1 MTKEEIEEKINRGY
15 PTLKD
20 YTDVLKP
27 YIKDSLE
34 MRRRLERNILHKTI
48 KIYNDVFAP
57 ILFDIEIQKGDFKG
71 IDNHLH
77 HLFEK
82 AKKEL
87 NEKLGFLIYET
98 LKSGASIALSICA
111 RLKLDEEI
119 FNGKHSLTG
128 EARSA
133 SPPIRDKNVIVKK
146 IQSDV
151 SKKSTEIA
159 QHTIEKKRLYK
170 EKEFTIST
178 RVWDLS
184 KHSIDTIRSVCEAG
198 INMDCKKLAILLDKY
213 VATGSSKPI
222 KEYPN
227 MMKRLKGRFPPDI
240 SFAAMRLARN
250 ELSEVYFTTSIKD
263 YMANPYIEAVQW
275 LLANNRLKM
284 YEDRCDC
291 NDIAYEDVYGLGRGI
306 YPLDK
311 VPDRPHVMCLCTLA
325 PITRRKLKKQLEGG
339 MKLGNTPTEEWFEKQ
354 NHEDNIELIKNTY
367 QETGLKL
374 FHNEKGKALGLAS
387 IDIIKE
393 HKWFSD
399 GVHAEDKRAF
409 LDDLHKVNGRALYIL
424 AKHAGD
430 MQVEFYYD
438 GKIGSHYNH
447 STNKV
452 YCNLIND
459 SRKSDNQALKFNLGM
474 RSFLHEAGHWL
485 DSNRFNEISG
495 LTKKMPYLSTYIAKD
510 VLNCINKIGYS
521 VAGSGYKPMN
531 ANTISQLPKNLQEEV
546 IKRLDKDKYI
556 NSNISDLYGAMTM
569 NDIQIGFNHN
579 VEYWNYDKT
588 NVFIYR
594 LTSEAVA
601 EMFESLGHPERI
613 KAMREFLPNAWGY
626 FNMILDEVF

>member
-1 MTKEEIEEKINRGY
+1 MTKEEIEEKIDRGY

-71 IDNHLH
+71 IDKHLH
-77 HLFEK
+77 QLFEK
-82 AKKEL
+82 ATKEL

-128 EARSA
+128 EARTT
-133 SPPIRDKNVIVKK
+133 SPPTRDKNVIVKK

-263 YMANPYIEAVQW
+263 YMENPYIEAVQW

-325 PITRRKLKKQLEGG
+325 PITSRKLKKQLEGG

-354 NHEDNIELIKNTY
+354 EA
-367 QETGLKL
+367 QLKL
-374 FHNEKGKALGLAS
+374 DLLQDTSEQASSYSLKKFEWLNKTKENEKVLLLEDFS
-387 IDIIKE
+387 RVNPFIIKKINSCQNPLIADIHYE
-393 HKWFSD
+393 RNSHFNITENKIYYN
-399 GVHAEDKRAF
+399 AF
-409 LDDLHKVNGRALYIL
+409 IKDPRSIE
-424 AKHAGD
+424 AG
-430 MQVEFYYD
+430 F
-438 GKIGSHYNH
+438 N
-447 STNKV
+447 TNMT
-452 YCNLIND
+452 
-459 SRKSDNQALKFNLGM
+459 G
-474 RSFLHEAGHWL
+474 FLHEAGHYLDYNLSKDGKPLHTKMKDL
-485 DSNRFNEISG
+485 DSFLKKDTLDFVNGIYRKRLGKLAVDFKNLSVQELKKGLDFYKRLGNLKNIKDLDKLVVDELKQNKAVNSFVSDLIDGVTNGCLLPSKIDLYKHDVYYWTEDTIKAELVAHFFEVIGSG
-495 LTKKMPYLSTYIAKD
+495 GDRLKVFYSAFPDSYRYL
-510 VLNCINKIGYS
+510 LNKI
-521 VAGSGYKPMN
+521 
-531 ANTISQLPKNLQEEV
+531 
-546 IKRLDKDKYI
+546 R
-556 NSNISDLYGAMTM
+556 
-569 NDIQIGFNHN
+569 
-579 VEYWNYDKT
+579 
-588 NVFIYR
+588 
-594 LTSEAVA
+594 
-601 EMFESLGHPERI
+601 
-613 KAMREFLPNAWGY
+613 
-626 FNMILDEVF
+626 

>member
-1 MTKEEIEEKINRGY
+1 MTKEEIEEKIDRGY

-34 MRRRLERNILHKTI
+34 MRRRLERKILYKTI

-77 HLFEK
+77 QLFEK

-98 LKSGASIALSICA
+98 LKSGASIALSVSA
-111 RLKLDEEI
+111 RLKVDEEI
-119 FNGKHSLTG
+119 FNWEHAVTG

-133 SPPIRDKNVIVKK
+133 SPPTRDKNVIVKK

-159 QHTIEKKRLYK
+159 QHTFEKKRMFR
-170 EKEFTIST
+170 EKEFTISS

-184 KHSIDTIRSVCEAG
+184 KYSIETIKGVCEAG
-198 INMDCKKLAILLDKY
+198 INMDCKKLAKVLDEY

-227 MMKRLKGRFPPDI
+227 MMARLKGRFPPDI

-250 ELSEVYFTTSIKD
+250 ELSEVYFRTSIKD

-354 NHEDNIELIKNTY
+354 EA
-367 QETGLKL
+367 QLKL
-374 FHNEKGKALGLAS
+374 DLLQDTSEQASSYSLKKFEWLNKTKEEEKVLLLEDFSRVNPFIIRRLNSCQNPLIADIHYERNPHFNVTENKIYYNAFIKDPRS
-387 IDIIKE
+387 IE
-393 HKWFSD
+393 
-399 GVHAEDKRAF
+399 
-409 LDDLHKVNGRALYIL
+409 
-424 AKHAGD
+424 AG
-430 MQVEFYYD
+430 F
-438 GKIGSHYNH
+438 K
-447 STNKV
+447 TNMT
-452 YCNLIND
+452 
-459 SRKSDNQALKFNLGM
+459 G
-474 RSFLHEAGHWL
+474 FLHEAGHYL
-485 DSNRFNEISG
+485 DYNLSKDGKPLHTKMKDLESYLKKDALDFVNGIYRKAIPKNQFIPFTTLEGVEFEKSMQFYKKLGDINGVDYSMLVAKELLKNIHTNSAVSDLLEGLTGGRLAGKISG
-495 LTKKMPYLSTYIAKD
+495 YGHLEKGKPSYWNNLTLTAET
-510 VLNCINKIGYS
+510 
-521 VAGSGYKPMN
+521 VAHIFEAIGSG
-531 ANTISQLPKNLQEEV
+531 
-546 IKRLDKDKYI
+546 
-556 NSNISDLYGAMTM
+556 G
-569 NDIQIGFNHN
+569 G
-579 VEYWNYDKT
+579 
-588 NVFIYR
+588 
-594 LTSEAVA
+594 
-601 EMFESLGHPERI
+601 RI
-613 KAMREFLPNAWGY
+613 KAIKR
-626 FNMILDEVF
+626 VFPLTVGSFFKLV

>member
-1 MTKEEIEEKINRGY
+1 MTKEELEEKINRGY

-82 AKKEL
+82 ATKEL

-128 EARSA
+128 EARTA
-133 SPPIRDKNVIVKK
+133 SPPTRDKNLIVKK

-263 YMANPYIEAVQW
+263 YMENPYIEAVQW

-311 VPDRPHVMCLCTLA
+311 VPDRPHVMCL
-325 PITRRKLKKQLEGG
+325 Q
-339 MKLGNTPTEEWFEKQ
+339 
-354 NHEDNIELIKNTY
+354 
-367 QETGLKL
+367 
-374 FHNEKGKALGLAS
+374 
-387 IDIIKE
+387 
-393 HKWFSD
+393 
-399 GVHAEDKRAF
+399 
-409 LDDLHKVNGRALYIL
+409 
-424 AKHAGD
+424 
-430 MQVEFYYD
+430 
-438 GKIGSHYNH
+438 
-447 STNKV
+447 
-452 YCNLIND
+452 
-459 SRKSDNQALKFNLGM
+459 
-474 RSFLHEAGHWL
+474 
-485 DSNRFNEISG
+485 
-495 LTKKMPYLSTYIAKD
+495 
-510 VLNCINKIGYS
+510 
-521 VAGSGYKPMN
+521 
-531 ANTISQLPKNLQEEV
+531 
-546 IKRLDKDKYI
+546 
-556 NSNISDLYGAMTM
+556 
-569 NDIQIGFNHN
+569 
-579 VEYWNYDKT
+579 
-588 NVFIYR
+588 
-594 LTSEAVA
+594 
-601 EMFESLGHPERI
+601 
-613 KAMREFLPNAWGY
+613 
-626 FNMILDEVF
+626 